1 MDTQISSSGERY
13 IGELKDGIR
22 HGNGILIFPSG
33 EKYVGEFK
41 DGLYH
46 GNGIHTFPNRDNYI
60 GEFKNGKRN
69 GNGAFI
75 HFIGINYSRHEP
87 LTFHVNSFI
96 EEKYVGEFLNDLY
109 HGIGTLIFSDGE
121 KYVGEFQN
129 NVYHGEGTLTFLD
142 GTKYIGEFQDGNYHG
157 NGNST
162 SSDGELYV
170 GEFKHGIRNGKGT
183 LTFPNGENYVGEF
196 KDGRYHGKGTLTKS
210 NGTKYIGEFMNGR
223 YHGNAVYT
231 WSGGK
236 YVGEFKLGL
245 WCGNGTLIGS
255 SGEKYVG
262 EFKNMEYNGK
272 GTLTLPDGTKYV
284 GEFSGGLFH
293 GNGTLT
299 FPDGD
304 EEVGEF
310 HEGNFVPLE
319 NLILALSNKNTSNSD
334 DINNR
339 TYLFFDTETTGLPKN
354 YKAPVADLN
363 NWPRLVQIAFLLYD
377 YYGNKILEG
386 DYIIKPNGFSI
397 PIEASRIHGITTE
410 RANRE
415 GKSLSEVLHQFYDL
429 VEKADC
435 IVAHNMQFDEKIVGA
450 EFLRNNMHNNI
461 SAKSKICTMESTTD
475 FCAIKGPYGNK
486 WPTLSELHNKLF
498 GTGFEEAHNAAVDI
512 NATAKCFW
520 ELKRLGVF
528 K

>member
-1 MDTQISSSGERY
+1 MDTQASYSEEKY

-46 GNGIHTFPNRDNYI
+46 GNGTHTLANGDRYN
-60 GEFKNGKRN
+60 GEFIKGERN
-69 GNGAFI
+69 GNGT
-75 HFIGINYSRHEP
+75 
-87 LTFHVNSFI
+87 L
-96 EEKYVGEFLNDLY
+96 LY
-109 HGIGTLIFSDGE
+109 KSGM
-121 KYVGEFQN
+121 
-129 NVYHGEGTLTFLD
+129 
-142 GTKYIGEFQDGNYHG
+142 KYIGEFIKGERNG
-157 NGNST
+157 NGILIWT
-162 SSDGELYV
+162 CDE
-170 GEFKHGIRNGKGT
+170 
-183 LTFPNGENYVGEF
+183 
-196 KDGRYHGKGTLTKS
+196 
-210 NGTKYIGEFMNGR
+210 KYIGEFVDGF
-223 YHGNAVYT
+223 YHGNGILI
-231 WSGGK
+231 SDHDGEK
-236 YVGEFKLGL
+236 YFGEFKRQSY
-245 WCGNGTLIGS
+245 CGNGTLIFL
-255 SGEKYVG
+255 SGKKYVGEFNAGDYVVGTITFPSGQKYVG
-262 EFKNMEYNGK
+262 EFKNRQFNGK

-304 EEVGEF
+304 EYVGEF

-319 NLILALSNKNTSNSD
+319 NLVLALSNKKISNSND
-334 DINNR
+334 ENNR

-354 YKAPVADLN
+354 YKAPVTDLN

-377 YYGNKILEG
+377 YYGKKILGG
-386 DYIIKPNGFSI
+386 DYIIKPDGFSI

-415 GKSLSEVLHQFYDL
+415 GKSLSEVLNQFYDL

-450 EFLRNNMHNNI
+450 EFIRNNMHNNI
-461 SAKSKICTMESTTD
+461 SAKSKICTMKSTSD
-475 FCAIKGPYGNK
+475 FCGIKGPYGNK

-498 GTGFEEAHNAAVDI
+498 GTGFEEAHNAAIDI

-528 K
+528 IS